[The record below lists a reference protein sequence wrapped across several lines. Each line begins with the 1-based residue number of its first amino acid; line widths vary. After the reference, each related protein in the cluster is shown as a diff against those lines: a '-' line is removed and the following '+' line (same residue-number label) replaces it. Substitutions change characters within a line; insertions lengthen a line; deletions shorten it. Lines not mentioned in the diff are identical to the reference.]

1 VVNNIFLVPVC
12 PVWEGMTKMY
22 KTFTTTLMIFGLLVS
37 LAGCGDEKKQ
47 ASLSTGLMKGQL
59 APDFTLKD
67 LNGKEF
73 SLSAYRNKDAVY
85 LVFWATWCPYCIRDI
100 PRIKEIHSKYSSKG
114 LKIISVNIAAND
126 PIGRVMAFQKK
137 YKLPYPI
144 LYDENNI
151 VSRMYG
157 IMGVPVSI
165 IIDRKGIIQFRGY
178 TLPKNVEQLFAQ
190 VL

>member
-1 VVNNIFLVPVC
+1 MFKKLYVTSILFCFML
-12 PVWEGMTKMY
+12 
-22 KTFTTTLMIFGLLVS
+22 S
-37 LAGCGDEKKQ
+37 LAGCSDEQKQ
-47 ASLSTGLMKGQL
+47 ASISTGLMKGQL

-67 LNGKEF
+67 LNGGEL
-73 SLSAYRNKDAVY
+73 SLSAYKNKDAVY

-100 PRIKEIHSKYSSKG
+100 PRIKEIHSKYSGKG

-126 PIGRVMAFQKK
+126 PMGRVMAFQKK

-144 LYDENNI
+144 LYDGNNI

-157 IMGVPVSI
+157 ITGVPVSI

-178 TLPKNVEQLFAQ
+178 TLPKNAEQLFAQ
-190 VL
+190 LL